1 MNKNAS
7 YQWGIFCSFASAFL
21 WSTTFIGG
29 RWLLKDRSIDPVSL
43 SVIRFGI
50 GGILLFIFGC
60 LFFRRRLFNI
70 RLKDFLMLAWLSL
83 WGIGGMSVFL
93 FVGQTHTSAI
103 NTSMIIALSPILTML
118 LGTFAGK
125 RFNAFMACGM
135 LISLTGCLL
144 VLGVITK
151 SGFAY
156 ENGNI
161 FGDSMVFISAVCWAV
176 YAVFSGKTVER
187 LGGYSATTW
196 GMLIGFA
203 ELLIVWALCPWEL
216 TIPGMTQ
223 HGHWGVVLYI
233 AVFPTAIAF
242 FAWYEA
248 MDRIS
253 LPLLNIM
260 QYLTPL
266 FTVLLA
272 FLFFGET
279 MNLLNIAGA
288 IMVVGGVMIASSL
301 DYSRDVNNPP
311 LRRRDLVARQR
322 ETWRCPACAALPR
335 RGSRRLF
342 ADQRR
347 TSRLFPKSL
356 GKSD

>member
-1 MNKNAS
+1 MNEKTS

-50 GGILLFIFGC
+50 GGILLFAFGC
-60 LFFRRRLFNI
+60 FFFRHKLFNI
-70 RLKDFLMLAWLSL
+70 RLKDILALTWLSL
-83 WGIGGMSVFL
+83 FGIGGMSVFL
-93 FVGQTHTSAI
+93 FVGQIYTSAI

-118 LGTFAGK
+118 LGTIAGK
-125 RFNAFMACGM
+125 RLNALMVCGM

-144 VLGVITK
+144 VLGIITN
-151 SGFAY
+151 SGIAY
-156 ENGNI
+156 KNGNF
-161 FGDSMVFISAVCWAV
+161 FGDLMIFSSSACWSI

-187 LGGYSATTW
+187 LGGYTATTW

-203 ELLIVWALCPWEL
+203 ELLIVRALWTWPL
-216 TIPGMTQ
+216 IMPGSAQ
-223 HGHWGVVLYI
+223 PGHWAAVLYI

-248 MDRIS
+248 MARIKLS
-253 LPLLNIM
+253 LLNIM

-272 FLFFGET
+272 FLLFGET

-288 IMVVGGVMIASSL
+288 AMILTGVMFSS
-301 DYSRDVNNPP
+301 
-311 LRRRDLVARQR
+311 
-322 ETWRCPACAALPR
+322 
-335 RGSRRLF
+335 GI
-342 ADQRR
+342 
-347 TSRLFPKSL
+347 SRLRNWNKINY
-356 GKSD
+356 

>member
-1 MNKNAS
+1 MNSKAS
-7 YQWGIFCSFASAFL
+7 YQWGVFCSFASAFL

-43 SVIRFGI
+43 SVIRFGV
-50 GGILLFIFGC
+50 GGILLFLFGC
-60 LFFRRRLFNI
+60 VFFRQRLFNI
-70 RLKDFLMLAWLSL
+70 KLKDFLMLAWLSL

-93 FVGQTHTSAI
+93 FVGQIHTSAI

-118 LGTFAGK
+118 LGIFAGK
-125 RFNAFMACGM
+125 RLNALMAGGM

-144 VLGVITK
+144 VLGVITQ

-156 ENGNI
+156 KSGNI
-161 FGDSMVFISAVCWAV
+161 LGDSMVFCSAACWAV

-187 LGGYSATTW
+187 LGGYTATTW

-203 ELLIVWALCPWEL
+203 ELLIVRLLWPWEL
-216 TIPGMTQ
+216 TVPGAAQ
-223 HGHWGVVLYI
+223 HGHWGAVLYI

-248 MDRIS
+248 MARINLS
-253 LPLLNIM
+253 LLNIM

-266 FTVLLA
+266 CTVLLA

-279 MNLLNIAGA
+279 MTMLNIAGA
-288 IMVVGGVMIASSL
+288 FMVLAGVMLASGISGWNLLSL
-301 DYSRDVNNPP
+301 LQRSRPP
-311 LRRRDLVARQR
+311 
-322 ETWRCPACAALPR
+322 
-335 RGSRRLF
+335 
-342 ADQRR
+342 
-347 TSRLFPKSL
+347 
-356 GKSD
+356 SDGGGNK

>member
-1 MNKNAS
+1 MNKNES
-7 YQWGIFCSFASAFL
+7 YQWGVFCSFASAFL

-50 GGILLFIFGC
+50 GGILLFLFGYF
-60 LFFRRRLFNI
+60 FFRQRLFNI
-70 RLKDFLMLAWLSL
+70 RLNDFLMLAWLSL
-83 WGIGGMSVFL
+83 WGIGGMSLFL
-93 FVGQTHTSAI
+93 FVGQIHTSAI

-118 LGTFAGK
+118 LGTFVGK
-125 RFNAFMACGM
+125 RLNAFMVCGM
-135 LISLTGCLL
+135 LISLIGCLL

-156 ENGNI
+156 KNGNM
-161 FGDSMVFISAVCWAV
+161 FGDSMVFCSAACWAV
-176 YAVFSGKTVER
+176 FAVFSGKTVKR
-187 LGGYSATTW
+187 LGGYTATTW

-203 ELLIVWALCPWEL
+203 ELLIVRMLWPWEL
-216 TIPGMTQ
+216 TIPDMAQ
-223 HGHWGVVLYI
+223 HGYWGAVLYI

-253 LPLLNIM
+253 LSLLNIM

-288 IMVVGGVMIASSL
+288 IMVLAGVMLASRISGL
-301 DYSRDVNNPP
+301 NILPLLEYAMSRYK
-311 LRRRDLVARQR
+311 LKLCRQRDL
-322 ETWRCPACAALPR
+322 
-335 RGSRRLF
+335 
-342 ADQRR
+342 
-347 TSRLFPKSL
+347 
-356 GKSD
+356 

>member
-7 YQWGIFCSFASAFL
+7 YQWGVFCSFASAFL

-50 GGILLFIFGC
+50 GGILLFVFGYV
-60 LFFRRRLFNI
+60 FFRRKLFNI
-70 RLKDFLMLAWLSL
+70 SFRDILMLAWLSL

-93 FVGQTHTSAI
+93 FVGQMQTSAI

-125 RFNAFMACGM
+125 RLNAFMVCGM

-144 VLGVITK
+144 VLGVITQNGIAYK
-151 SGFAY
+151 SG
-156 ENGNI
+156 NV
-161 FGDSMVFISAVCWAV
+161 FGDLMVFSSAACWAV

-187 LGGYSATTW
+187 LGGYTATTW

-203 ELLIVWALCPWEL
+203 ELLIVRALWPWVL
-216 TIPGMTQ
+216 TIPSTAQTGQ
-223 HGHWGVVLYI
+223 WWAVLYI
-233 AVFPTAIAF
+233 AIFPTAIAF

-248 MDRIS
+248 MDRINLS
-253 LPLLNIM
+253 LLNIM

-288 IMVVGGVMIASSL
+288 VMVLAGVMLASGISGWNILSL
-301 DYSRDVNNPP
+301 IN
-311 LRRRDLVARQR
+311 RQ
-322 ETWRCPACAALPR
+322 PSKMP
-335 RGSRRLF
+335 
-342 ADQRR
+342 
-347 TSRLFPKSL
+347 
-356 GKSD
+356 

>member
-7 YQWGIFCSFASAFL
+7 YQWGVFCAFASAFL

-50 GGILLFIFGC
+50 GGMLLFFYGC
-60 LFFRRRLFNI
+60 LFCRHQLFNI
-70 RLKDFLMLAWLSL
+70 KLKDILALTWLSL
-83 WGIGGMSVFL
+83 FGIVGMSVFL
-93 FVGQTHTSAI
+93 FVGQIHTSAI
-103 NTSMIIALSPILTML
+103 NTSMIMALSPILTML

-125 RFNAFMACGM
+125 RINAFMACGM

-144 VLGVITK
+144 VLGVITQ

-156 ENGNI
+156 KSGNI
-161 FGDSMVFISAVCWAV
+161 PGDSMVFCSAACWSV

-187 LGGYSATTW
+187 LGGYTATTW
-196 GMLIGFA
+196 GILIGFA
-203 ELLIVWALCPWEL
+203 ELLIVWALWPWQL
-216 TIPGMTQ
+216 TIPGAAQ
-223 HGHWGVVLYI
+223 PEHWAAVLYI

-248 MDRIS
+248 MARIKLS
-253 LPLLNIM
+253 LLNIM

-272 FLFFGET
+272 FLLFGET
-279 MNLLNIAGA
+279 MSPLNIIGAFMVLAGVMLAFGISGWNLLSLLNRSAPP
-288 IMVVGGVMIASSL
+288 VVK
-301 DYSRDVNNPP
+301 P
-311 LRRRDLVARQR
+311 Q
-322 ETWRCPACAALPR
+322 
-335 RGSRRLF
+335 
-342 ADQRR
+342 
-347 TSRLFPKSL
+347 
-356 GKSD
+356 